1 MAGSAWRI
9 SVGVGDAVAECVGE
23 VDADD
28 AGGALDEAA
37 GVSVPEAQAQAA
49 RVRVTTRAARAAKG
63 AETEERRVR
72 MAATVLARRARP

>member
-23 VDADD
+23 ADADD

-37 GVSVPEAQAQAA
+37 GVSVPEAQAA
-49 RVRVTTRAARAAKG
+49 RVRVTTRAAGAARG
-63 AETEERRVR
+63 AETEE
-72 MAATVLARRARP
+72 